1 MVAKRLGWFLE
12 THNLLD
18 KLQSVFR
25 PERSTLDHV
34 LQLHDTVYKSLIN
47 HRSVIAIFLD
57 IERAYDMVWR
67 DGLVIKLARLGIQG
81 NMLKWIRSLISNRSF
96 QVRVGL
102 ELSNKMI
109 LENGIPQGSV
119 ISPLLF
125 AVMINDLPEVI
136 NSQHGLFADDCAV
149 WESGSSIPSML
160 SSLQSTLNDVNDWC
174 SRWGFVISKEKS
186 VAMLF
191 TKKLKVGP
199 LSLTIN
205 GTSLA
210 FVDEFK
216 YLGIIFDRHLT
227 YKQHIEYLIIKC
239 MKRLNLLK
247 LLSGTY
253 WGAGKETLWTMYRT
267 QIRSLLEFGMPAY
280 FFASKY
286 LLDKL
291 QIVQNQALRICCGAM
306 RSTPICVLQA
316 SCNEMP
322 LDKRHEYICLN
333 YKAKLLRSPVQSHP
347 ARNLIEDSEL
357 EAYCFTDKDIATFN
371 SVTKSPLFDQLVIE
385 PRTLDTDPPPWLL
398 PRPLVDLELAHQVS
412 AA

>member
-1 MVAKRLGWFLE
+1 MVQRVPA
-12 THNLLD
+12 
-18 KLQSVFR
+18 
-25 PERSTLDHV
+25 
-34 LQLHDTVYKSLIN
+34 N
-47 HRSVIAIFLD
+47 HRCHFSLRLAILQACSLLIFALLQVSHYLHHCT
-57 IERAYDMVWR
+57 IYWV
-67 DGLVIKLARLGIQG
+67 LLGDFNAQ
-81 NMLKWIRSLISNRSF
+81 
-96 QVRVGL
+96 Q
-102 ELSNKMI
+102 
-109 LENGIPQGSV
+109 
-119 ISPLLF
+119 
-125 AVMINDLPEVI
+125 
-136 NSQHGLFADDCAV
+136 
-149 WESGSSIPSML
+149 
-160 SSLQSTLNDVNDWC
+160 
-174 SRWGFVISKEKS
+174 WGFVISKEKS

-191 TKKLKVGP
+191 TKKRKVGP

-253 WGAGKETLWTMYRT
+253 WGAGKETLLTIYRT
-267 QIRSLLEFGMPAY
+267 QIRSLLDFGMPAY

-333 YKAKLLRSPVQSHP
+333 CKAKLLRLPAHSHP

-371 SVTKSPLFDQLVIE
+371 SVTKSPIFDQLVIE

-412 AA
+412 KKDNPLQMKYICITYVSEVYNEHV